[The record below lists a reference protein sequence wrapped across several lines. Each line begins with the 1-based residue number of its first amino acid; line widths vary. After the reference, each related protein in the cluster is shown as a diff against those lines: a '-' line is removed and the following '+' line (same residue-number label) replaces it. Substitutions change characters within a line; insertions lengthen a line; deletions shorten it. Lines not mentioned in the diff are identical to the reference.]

1 MGQHLKRT
9 EDQGTRGPGDGPKP
23 GTALSKVLG
32 LSRLKI
38 RIMHHQSL
46 CSLGG
51 CESPVQT
58 RLIMAFLIGPLKA
71 TFFSKRRPFV
81 TVRSTRMKRANSR
94 VHPQSEP

>member
-71 TFFSKRRPFV
+71 TFFFEAQAFRYCSKYAHE
-81 TVRSTRMKRANSR
+81 TREFTGAS
-94 VHPQSEP
+94 PE